1 MANLCNLLIPVL
13 RCTSEGQAQ
22 GADFSGCVDGTGT
35 VTDFGVGYDIKSI
48 MHYQPSL

>member
-1 MANLCNLLIPVL
+1 MTKLCNLLIFGL
-13 RCTSEGQAQ
+13 RCTLDGKTQ
-22 GADFSGCVDGTGT
+22 GADFSGCVEEGP

>member
-22 GADFSGCVDGTGT
+22 GADFSGCVEEGP